1 MKFRRIIK
9 NGTRKTSV
17 VQKFNKDDLKTPIEE
32 VTYAMPP
39 LPALTYYYMQ
49 FIMKDFAWERYPRYI
64 QGTIRSSKVKDVY
77 YYDKIDG
84 IVIRSSP
91 YTYGEKWK
99 FHSKPKKSKLPERK
113 KHLVLNKVK
122 VDNNA
127 DTDRENVRCSGTDIV
142 SEQTHTQSC
151 GTLSERKSDEQVE
164 RSAEQFI
171 SIRNRVHS
179 IRKRTGKTNI
189 IRFAEREPEVKV
201 VAECSRRPKLKRGSK
216 NKQL

>member
-49 FIMKDFAWERYPRYI
+49 FIMKDFAWEKYPRYI

-77 YYDKIDG
+77 YYDKLDG

-113 KHLVLNKVK
+113 KHLVLKEV
-122 VDNNA
+122 VRNA
-127 DTDRENVRCSGTDIV
+127 DTSREDGRRSGTDIV

-151 GTLSERKSDEQVE
+151 GTLSERKSDEHVE
-164 RSAEQFI
+164 RNSEQFNI
-171 SIRNRVHS
+171 IRSRVHS

-189 IRFAEREPEVKV
+189 IRFAEREPEIKV

-216 NKQL
+216 NRQL

>member
-77 YYDKIDG
+77 YYDKLDG

-113 KHLVLNKVK
+113 KHLVLKEV
-122 VDNNA
+122 VRNA
-127 DTDRENVRCSGTDIV
+127 DTNREDDRRSGTDIV

-151 GTLSERKSDEQVE
+151 GTLSERKPDEHVE
-164 RSAEQFI
+164 RSAEQFN

>member
-9 NGTRKTSV
+9 NGIRNRSV

-32 VTYAMPP
+32 MIYAMPP

-49 FIMKDFAWERYPRYI
+49 FIVKDFAWERYPKYI
-64 QGTIRSSKVKDVY
+64 EGTIRSSKVKDVY
-77 YYDKIDG
+77 YYDKLDG

-91 YTYGEKWK
+91 YTFGEKWK

-113 KHLVLNKVK
+113 KRLVLKEV
-122 VDNNA
+122 VRNA
-127 DTDRENVRCSGTDIV
+127 DTSREDDRRSGTDIV

-151 GTLSERKSDEQVE
+151 GALSERKSDEHVE
-164 RSAEQFI
+164 RNSEQFNV
-171 SIRNRVHS
+171 IRSRVHS

>member
-17 VQKFNKDDLKTPIEE
+17 VQKFSEDDLKTPIEE

-77 YYDKIDG
+77 YYDKLDG

-113 KHLVLNKVK
+113 KHLVLKEV
-122 VDNNA
+122 VRNA
-127 DTDRENVRCSGTDIV
+127 DTSREDGRRSGTDIV
-142 SEQTHTQSC
+142 SEQTYTQSC
-151 GTLSERKSDEQVE
+151 GTLSERKSDEHVE
-164 RSAEQFI
+164 RNSEQFN

-189 IRFAEREPEVKV
+189 IRFAEREPEIKV

-216 NKQL
+216 NRQL

>member
-49 FIMKDFAWERYPRYI
+49 FIMKDFAWEKYPRYI

-77 YYDKIDG
+77 YYDKLDG

-91 YTYGEKWK
+91 YTFGEKWK

-113 KHLVLNKVK
+113 KHLVLKEV
-122 VDNNA
+122 VRNA
-127 DTDRENVRCSGTDIV
+127 DTNREDGRRSGTDIV
-142 SEQTHTQSC
+142 SEQQTHTQPC
-151 GTLSERKSDEQVE
+151 GTLSERKSDEHVE
-164 RSAEQFI
+164 RSAEQFNI
-171 SIRNRVHS
+171 IRNRVHS
-179 IRKRTGKTNI
+179 ICKRTGKTNI
-189 IRFAEREPEVKV
+189 IRFAEREPEIKV

-216 NKQL
+216 NRQL

>member
-77 YYDKIDG
+77 YYDKLDG

-113 KHLVLNKVK
+113 KHLVLKEV
-122 VDNNA
+122 VTNA
-127 DTDRENVRCSGTDIV
+127 DTSREDGRCSGTGIV

-164 RSAEQFI
+164 RSAEQFNV
-171 SIRNRVHS
+171 IRNRVHS

-189 IRFAEREPEVKV
+189 IRFAEREPEIKV

-216 NKQL
+216 NRQL

>member
-77 YYDKIDG
+77 YYDKLDG

-113 KHLVLNKVK
+113 KRLVLKEV
-122 VDNNA
+122 VRNA
-127 DTDRENVRCSGTDIV
+127 DTSREDDRRSGTDIV

-151 GTLSERKSDEQVE
+151 GTLSERKSDEHVE
-164 RSAEQFI
+164 RSAEQFN

-189 IRFAEREPEVKV
+189 IRFAEREPEIKV

-216 NKQL
+216 NRQL

>member
-77 YYDKIDG
+77 YYDKLDG
-84 IVIRSSP
+84 IIIRSSP

-113 KHLVLNKVK
+113 KHLVLKEV
-122 VDNNA
+122 VRNA
-127 DTDRENVRCSGTDIV
+127 DTDREDGRRSGTDIV

-151 GTLSERKSDEQVE
+151 GTLSERKSDEHVE
-164 RSAEQFI
+164 RSAEQFN

-189 IRFAEREPEVKV
+189 IRFAEREPEIKV

>member
-9 NGTRKTSV
+9 NGPRKTSV

-49 FIMKDFAWERYPRYI
+49 FIMKDFAWEKYPRYI

-77 YYDKIDG
+77 YYDKLDG

-113 KHLVLNKVK
+113 KHLVLKEV
-122 VDNNA
+122 VRNA
-127 DTDRENVRCSGTDIV
+127 DTSREDDRRSGTDIV
-142 SEQTHTQSC
+142 SEQAHTQFC
-151 GTLSERKSDEQVE
+151 GTLSERKSDEHVE
-164 RSAEQFI
+164 RSAEQFN

-189 IRFAEREPEVKV
+189 IRFAEREPEIKV

-216 NKQL
+216 NRQL

>member
-77 YYDKIDG
+77 YYDKLDG
-84 IVIRSSP
+84 IIIRSSP

-113 KHLVLNKVK
+113 KHLVLKEV
-122 VDNNA
+122 VRNA
-127 DTDRENVRCSGTDIV
+127 DTNREDGRRSGTDIV
-142 SEQTHTQSC
+142 SEQQTHTQSC
-151 GTLSERKSDEQVE
+151 GTLSERKSDKHVE
-164 RSAEQFI
+164 RSAEQFN

-189 IRFAEREPEVKV
+189 IKFAEREPEVKV
-201 VAECSRRPKLKRGSK
+201 VAECSCRPKLKRGSK

>member
-49 FIMKDFAWERYPRYI
+49 FIMKDFAWEKYPRYI

-77 YYDKIDG
+77 YYDKLDG

-113 KHLVLNKVK
+113 KHLVLKEV
-122 VDNNA
+122 VRNA
-127 DTDRENVRCSGTDIV
+127 DTNREDGRCSGTDIV

-151 GTLSERKSDEQVE
+151 GTLSERKTDEHVE
-164 RSAEQFI
+164 RSAEQFN

-189 IRFAEREPEVKV
+189 IRFAEREPELKV
-201 VAECSRRPKLKRGSK
+201 GAACSRRPKLKRGSK
-216 NKQL
+216 KEH

>member
-17 VQKFNKDDLKTPIEE
+17 VQKFSEDDLKTPIEE

-77 YYDKIDG
+77 YYDKLDG

-113 KHLVLNKVK
+113 KHLVLKEV
-122 VDNNA
+122 VRNA
-127 DTDRENVRCSGTDIV
+127 DTSREDGRRSGTDIV

-151 GTLSERKSDEQVE
+151 GTLSERKSDEHVE
-164 RSAEQFI
+164 RSAEQFN

-189 IRFAEREPEVKV
+189 IRFAEREPEIKV

-216 NKQL
+216 NRQL

>member
-49 FIMKDFAWERYPRYI
+49 FIMKDFAWEKYPRYI

-77 YYDKIDG
+77 YYDKLDG

-113 KHLVLNKVK
+113 KHLVLKEV
-122 VDNNA
+122 VRNA
-127 DTDRENVRCSGTDIV
+127 DTSREDDGRSGTDIV

-151 GTLSERKSDEQVE
+151 GTLSERKPDEHVE
-164 RSAEQFI
+164 RSAEQFN

-189 IRFAEREPEVKV
+189 IRFAEREPEIKV

>member
-17 VQKFNKDDLKTPIEE
+17 VQKFSEDDLKTPIEE

-77 YYDKIDG
+77 YYDKLDG
-84 IVIRSSP
+84 IIIRSSP

-113 KHLVLNKVK
+113 KHLVLKEV
-122 VDNNA
+122 VRNA
-127 DTDRENVRCSGTDIV
+127 DTSREDGRRSGTDIV
-142 SEQTHTQSC
+142 SEQTYTQSC
-151 GTLSERKSDEQVE
+151 GTLSERKSDEHVE
-164 RSAEQFI
+164 RSAEQFN

-189 IRFAEREPEVKV
+189 IRFTEREPEIKV

>member
-9 NGTRKTSV
+9 NGTRNTSV
-17 VQKFNKDDLKTPIEE
+17 VQKFSKDDLKTPIEE

-49 FIMKDFAWERYPRYI
+49 FIMKDFAWEKYPRYI

-77 YYDKIDG
+77 YYDKLDG
-84 IVIRSSP
+84 IIIRSSP
-91 YTYGEKWK
+91 YTFGEKWK

-113 KHLVLNKVK
+113 KHLVLKEV
-122 VDNNA
+122 VRNA
-127 DTDRENVRCSGTDIV
+127 DTDREDGRCSGTDIV
-142 SEQTHTQSC
+142 SEQTYTQSC
-151 GTLSERKSDEQVE
+151 GTLSERKSDEHVE
-164 RSAEQFI
+164 RNSEQFN

-189 IRFAEREPEVKV
+189 IRFAEREPEIKV

-216 NKQL
+216 NRQL

>member
-17 VQKFNKDDLKTPIEE
+17 VQKFSEDDLKTPIEE

-77 YYDKIDG
+77 YYDKLDG

-113 KHLVLNKVK
+113 KHLVLKEV
-122 VDNNA
+122 VRNA
-127 DTDRENVRCSGTDIV
+127 DTSREDGRRSGTDIV
-142 SEQTHTQSC
+142 SEQTYTQSC
-151 GTLSERKSDEQVE
+151 GTLSERKSDEHVE
-164 RSAEQFI
+164 RNSEQFN

-216 NKQL
+216 NRQL

>member
-17 VQKFNKDDLKTPIEE
+17 VQKFSEDDLKTPIEE

-77 YYDKIDG
+77 YYDKLDG
-84 IVIRSSP
+84 IIIRSSP

-113 KHLVLNKVK
+113 KHLVLKEV
-122 VDNNA
+122 VRNA
-127 DTDRENVRCSGTDIV
+127 DTSREDGRRSGTDIV

-151 GTLSERKSDEQVE
+151 GTLSERKSDEHVE
-164 RSAEQFI
+164 RSAEQFN

-189 IRFAEREPEVKV
+189 IRFAEREPEIKV

-216 NKQL
+216 NRQL

>member
-49 FIMKDFAWERYPRYI
+49 FIMKDFAWEKYPRYI

-77 YYDKIDG
+77 YYDKLDG

-113 KHLVLNKVK
+113 KHLVLKEV
-122 VDNNA
+122 VRNA
-127 DTDRENVRCSGTDIV
+127 DTSREDDRRSGTDIV
-142 SEQTHTQSC
+142 SEQTHTQSS
-151 GTLSERKSDEQVE
+151 GTLSERKSDEHVE
-164 RSAEQFI
+164 RGAEQFNI
-171 SIRNRVHS
+171 IRNRVHS

-189 IRFAEREPEVKV
+189 IRFAEREPEIKV

>member
-17 VQKFNKDDLKTPIEE
+17 VQKFSEDDLKTPIEE

-77 YYDKIDG
+77 YYDKLDG

-113 KHLVLNKVK
+113 KHLVLKEV
-122 VDNNA
+122 VRNA
-127 DTDRENVRCSGTDIV
+127 DTSREDGRRSGTDIV

-151 GTLSERKSDEQVE
+151 GTLSERKSDEHVE
-164 RSAEQFI
+164 RNSEQFN
-171 SIRNRVHS
+171 SIRSRVHS

-189 IRFAEREPEVKV
+189 IRFAEREPEIKV

>member
-77 YYDKIDG
+77 YYDKLEG

-113 KHLVLNKVK
+113 KHLVLKEV
-122 VDNNA
+122 VRNA
-127 DTDRENVRCSGTDIV
+127 DTSREDDRRSGTDIV

-151 GTLSERKSDEQVE
+151 GTLSERKSDEHVE
-164 RSAEQFI
+164 RSAEQFN
-171 SIRNRVHS
+171 SIRSRVHS

-189 IRFAEREPEVKV
+189 IRFAEREPEIKV

-216 NKQL
+216 NRQL

>member
-49 FIMKDFAWERYPRYI
+49 FIMKDFAWERYPKYI

-77 YYDKIDG
+77 YYDKLDG
-84 IVIRSSP
+84 IIIRSSP

-113 KHLVLNKVK
+113 KHLVLKEV
-122 VDNNA
+122 VRNA
-127 DTDRENVRCSGTDIV
+127 DTSREDDRRSGTDIV

-151 GTLSERKSDEQVE
+151 GTLSERKSDEHME
-164 RSAEQFI
+164 RSAEQFN
-171 SIRNRVHS
+171 SIRSRVHS

-189 IRFAEREPEVKV
+189 IRFAEREPEIKV

-216 NKQL
+216 NRQL

>member
-49 FIMKDFAWERYPRYI
+49 FIMKDFAWEKYPRYI

-77 YYDKIDG
+77 YYDKLDG

-91 YTYGEKWK
+91 CTYGEKWK

-113 KHLVLNKVK
+113 KHLVLKEV
-122 VDNNA
+122 VRNA
-127 DTDRENVRCSGTDIV
+127 DTDREDDRRSGTDIV

-151 GTLSERKSDEQVE
+151 GTLSERKSDEHVE
-164 RSAEQFI
+164 RSAEQFN

-189 IRFAEREPEVKV
+189 IRFAEREPEIKV

>member
-77 YYDKIDG
+77 YYDKLDG
-84 IVIRSSP
+84 IIIRSSP

-113 KHLVLNKVK
+113 KHLVLKEV
-122 VDNNA
+122 VRNA
-127 DTDRENVRCSGTDIV
+127 DTSREDGRRSGTDIV

-151 GTLSERKSDEQVE
+151 GTLSERKPDEHVE
-164 RSAEQFI
+164 RSAEQFN

>member
-9 NGTRKTSV
+9 NGTRNTSV
-17 VQKFNKDDLKTPIEE
+17 VQKFNKDNLKTPIEE

-39 LPALTYYYMQ
+39 LLALTYYYMQ
-49 FIMKDFAWERYPRYI
+49 FIMKDFSWEKYPRYI

-77 YYDKIDG
+77 YYDKLDG

-113 KHLVLNKVK
+113 KHLILKGVVR
-122 VDNNA
+122 NA
-127 DTDRENVRCSGTDIV
+127 DTNRE
-142 SEQTHTQSC
+142 E
-151 GTLSERKSDEQVE
+151 
-164 RSAEQFI
+164 
-171 SIRNRVHS
+171 
-179 IRKRTGKTNI
+179 TGKIDI

-216 NKQL
+216 NRQE

>member
-77 YYDKIDG
+77 YYDKLDG
-84 IVIRSSP
+84 IIIRSSP

-113 KHLVLNKVK
+113 KHLVLKEV
-122 VDNNA
+122 VRNA
-127 DTDRENVRCSGTDIV
+127 DTNREDGRCSGTDIV

-151 GTLSERKSDEQVE
+151 GTLSERKPDEHVE
-164 RSAEQFI
+164 RSAEQFN

-189 IRFAEREPEVKV
+189 IRFAEREPEIKV

>member
-17 VQKFNKDDLKTPIEE
+17 VQKFNEDDLKTPIEE

-77 YYDKIDG
+77 YYDKLDG
-84 IVIRSSP
+84 IIIRSSP

-113 KHLVLNKVK
+113 KHLVLKEV
-122 VDNNA
+122 VRNA
-127 DTDRENVRCSGTDIV
+127 DTNREDGRRSGTDIV

-151 GTLSERKSDEQVE
+151 GTLSERKSDEHVE
-164 RSAEQFI
+164 RNSEQFN
-171 SIRNRVHS
+171 SIRSRVHS
-179 IRKRTGKTNI
+179 IRKRTGKANI
-189 IRFAEREPEVKV
+189 IRFAEREPEIKV

>member
-49 FIMKDFAWERYPRYI
+49 FIMKDFAWEKYPRYI

-77 YYDKIDG
+77 YYDKLDG

-113 KHLVLNKVK
+113 KHLVLKEV
-122 VDNNA
+122 VRNA
-127 DTDRENVRCSGTDIV
+127 DTSREDDRRSGTDIV

-151 GTLSERKSDEQVE
+151 GTLSERKSDEHVE
-164 RSAEQFI
+164 RSAEQFN

-189 IRFAEREPEVKV
+189 IRFAEREPEIKV

>member
-49 FIMKDFAWERYPRYI
+49 FIMKDFAWEKYPRYI

-77 YYDKIDG
+77 YYDKLDG

-113 KHLVLNKVK
+113 KHLVLKEV
-122 VDNNA
+122 VRNA
-127 DTDRENVRCSGTDIV
+127 DTSREDDRRSGTDIV

-151 GTLSERKSDEQVE
+151 GTLSERKPDEHVE
-164 RSAEQFI
+164 RSAEQFN

-189 IRFAEREPEVKV
+189 IRFAEREPEIKV

>member
-9 NGTRKTSV
+9 NATTKTSV

-49 FIMKDFAWERYPRYI
+49 FVAKDFAWEKYPRYI
-64 QGTIRSSKVKDVY
+64 PGTIRSKKVKDVF

-113 KHLVLNKVK
+113 KHLVLKKVE
-122 VDNNA
+122 VDSNA
-127 DTDRENVRCSGTDIV
+127 DTNREDGRCSGTDIV
-142 SEQTHTQSC
+142 SEQAHTQSC
-151 GTLSERKSDEQVE
+151 GTLSERKSDEQLE
-164 RSAEQFI
+164 RSAEQFNI
-171 SIRNRVHS
+171 IRSRVHS

-201 VAECSRRPKLKRGSK
+201 VVECSRRPKLKRGSK

>member
-77 YYDKIDG
+77 YYDKLDG

-99 FHSKPKKSKLPERK
+99 FHSKPKKSELPERK
-113 KHLVLNKVK
+113 KHLVLKEV
-122 VDNNA
+122 VRNA
-127 DTDRENVRCSGTDIV
+127 DTSREDDRRSGTDIV
-142 SEQTHTQSC
+142 SEQQTHTQSC
-151 GTLSERKSDEQVE
+151 GTLSERKSDEHVE
-164 RSAEQFI
+164 RSAEQFN
-171 SIRNRVHS
+171 SIRSRVHS

>member
-1 MKFRRIIK
+1 MKFRRIIT

-17 VQKFNKDDLKTPIEE
+17 VHKFNKDDLKTPIEE

-77 YYDKIDG
+77 YYDKLDG
-84 IVIRSSP
+84 IFIRSSP

-113 KHLVLNKVK
+113 KHLVLKEV
-122 VDNNA
+122 VTNA
-127 DTDRENVRCSGTDIV
+127 DTNREDGRRSGTDIV
-142 SEQTHTQSC
+142 SEQQAHTQSC
-151 GTLSERKSDEQVE
+151 GTLSERKSDEHVE
-164 RSAEQFI
+164 RNSEQFNI
-171 SIRNRVHS
+171 IRSRVHS

-189 IRFAEREPEVKV
+189 IRFAEREPEIKV

-216 NKQL
+216 NRQL

>member
-17 VQKFNKDDLKTPIEE
+17 VQKFSEDDLKTPIEE

-77 YYDKIDG
+77 YYDKLDG

-113 KHLVLNKVK
+113 KHLVLKEV
-122 VDNNA
+122 VINA
-127 DTDRENVRCSGTDIV
+127 DTDREDGRCSGTDIV

-151 GTLSERKSDEQVE
+151 GTLSERKSDEHVE
-164 RSAEQFI
+164 RSAEQFN

-189 IRFAEREPEVKV
+189 IRFAEREPEIKV

-216 NKQL
+216 NRQL

>member
-49 FIMKDFAWERYPRYI
+49 FIMKDFAWERYPKYI

-77 YYDKIDG
+77 YYDKLDG
-84 IVIRSSP
+84 IIIRSSP

-113 KHLVLNKVK
+113 KHLVLKEV
-122 VDNNA
+122 VRNA
-127 DTDRENVRCSGTDIV
+127 DTNREDGRCSGTDIV

-151 GTLSERKSDEQVE
+151 GTLSERKSDEHME
-164 RSAEQFI
+164 RSAEQFN
-171 SIRNRVHS
+171 SIRSRVHS

-189 IRFAEREPEVKV
+189 IRFAEREPEIKV

-216 NKQL
+216 NRQL

>member
-77 YYDKIDG
+77 YYDKLDG

-113 KHLVLNKVK
+113 KHLVLKEV
-122 VDNNA
+122 VRNA
-127 DTDRENVRCSGTDIV
+127 DTSREDDRRSGTDIV
-142 SEQTHTQSC
+142 SEQQTYTQSC
-151 GTLSERKSDEQVE
+151 GTLSERKSDEYVE
-164 RSAEQFI
+164 RSAEQFNI
-171 SIRNRVHS
+171 IRSRVHS

-189 IRFAEREPEVKV
+189 IRFAEREPEIKV

>member
-49 FIMKDFAWERYPRYI
+49 FIMKDFAWEKYPRYI

-77 YYDKIDG
+77 YYDKLDG

-113 KHLVLNKVK
+113 KHLVLKEV
-122 VDNNA
+122 VRNA
-127 DTDRENVRCSGTDIV
+127 DTDREDGRCSRTDIV

-151 GTLSERKSDEQVE
+151 GTLSERKSDEHVE
-164 RSAEQFI
+164 RSAEQFN

-189 IRFAEREPEVKV
+189 IRFAEREPEIKV